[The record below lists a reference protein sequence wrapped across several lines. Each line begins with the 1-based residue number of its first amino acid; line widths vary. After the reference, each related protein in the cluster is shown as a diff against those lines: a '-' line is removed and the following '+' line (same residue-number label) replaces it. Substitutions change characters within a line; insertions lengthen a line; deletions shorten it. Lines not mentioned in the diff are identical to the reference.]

1 MIYRITYL
9 SGGLRVR
16 GYLAF
21 PAGTE
26 TTAEGIQEWVRLQ
39 CGDDE
44 LTAEAVACVLPSA
57 QVLAATARRD
67 WAAEKSG
74 RRNDTLEAG
83 DGAEKTTPKIQVG
96 DARETSRN
104 AENSESRNRCAPQK
118 AEENGAQE
126 SAMPPRSHTED
137 REASFASMNF
147 EEAREFARAS
157 DSGAPG
163 SYPVLVYCRGGIGR
177 VGRVRLDWLA
187 EFAAFGYIV
196 MAPCY
201 RGGESGVG
209 HDRFGGADLEDSRI
223 AARLARAIPGADPAR
238 IALLG
243 FSRGSINAT
252 DAAIEEHASRLV
264 LWGGLSDLAVTYEER
279 IDLRRMLKR
288 VIQGSAYKLPD
299 VYLERSPIHMA
310 QRLNCPVLIMHGTED
325 AQVDYGHGERMYAE
339 LLRLG
344 KSATLNRLEGLGHHM
359 PQETRMRVLAGMFAW
374 LEAPPQSP

>member
-9 SGGLRVR
+9 SGGLRVM

-21 PAGTE
+21 PAGAE
-26 TTAEGIQEWVRLQ
+26 TTAEEIQEWVRLQ

-44 LTAEAVACVLPSA
+44 LTAEAVACVMPSA
-57 QVLAATARRD
+57 ESSAEAARRD
-67 WAAEKSG
+67 WAAEK
-74 RRNDTLEAG
+74 NE
-83 DGAEKTTPKIQVG
+83 
-96 DARETSRN
+96 
-104 AENSESRNRCAPQK
+104 
-118 AEENGAQE
+118 AQE
-126 SAMPPRSHTED
+126 SAMSHISYTED
-137 REASFASMNF
+137 REASIAATSL
-147 EEAREFARAS
+147 EEDTAREFGRAS

-187 EFAAFGYIV
+187 EFAAFGHIV

-209 HDRFGGADLEDSRI
+209 HDGFGGADLEDSRI
-223 AARLARAIPGADPAR
+223 AARLARTIPGADPAR
-238 IALLG
+238 IAVLG

-252 DAAIEEHASRLV
+252 DAAIEEDASRLV

-288 VIQGSAYKLPD
+288 VIKGSAYKLPD
-299 VYLERSPIHMA
+299 VYRERSPIHMA

-339 LLRLG
+339 LRRLG
-344 KSATLNRLEGLGHHM
+344 KPATLARLEGLGHHM

-374 LEAPPQSP
+374 LEAPPPNP